1 MNNISQ
7 TSQQNF
13 LSQKML
19 QTLKE
24 MRSRLEAV
32 NNAKTEPIA
41 IVGMA
46 CRFPGG
52 ANDPSTY
59 WNLLHD
65 GIDAIRP
72 VPPERWDVSANY
84 DPDPEVPGK
93 SYTKEGGFI
102 DQVDQFDPLFFGISP
117 KEAVSLDPQHR
128 LLLEVTW
135 EALENSGQTWSNLKN
150 SQTSVFMGISTDDYS
165 ALSINQNQ
173 NGAGTYSV
181 LGNNRSIGVGRISN
195 LLGLQGSNI
204 QVDTACSSSLV
215 AIHLA
220 CQSLR
225 SGESNLALVGGV
237 NLILSPISTIGR
249 CQLKALSPDGR
260 CKTFDASA
268 NGYGQG
274 EGCGIVVLKR
284 LSDAISDGDSILAL
298 IRGSA
303 VNHDGP
309 SSGMTV
315 PNRMAQKQVIQQAL
329 TNAKLEPHQIS
340 YLEAHGTG
348 TSLGDPIEIEALAEV
363 YGKNRPADQ
372 PLIVGSVKTN
382 IGHLEAAAG
391 VSSLIKVILALQ
403 HQEIPPH
410 LHLQQP
416 NPHVDWDRLP
426 IKIPT
431 SLIPWSGEG
440 KPRLAGVS
448 SFGMGGTNAHIVLE
462 EAPTEVRSQKSEVR
476 SEEYLERPVHILTL
490 SGKTEKALEDLVSS
504 YQNYLETNPELELA
518 DVCYTA
524 NTGRAQF
531 NHRLGVIASEPTE
544 LIEKLLGWKTE
555 SELVGV
561 FSGQPNSE
569 SPQIAFLFTGQG
581 SQYVNMGRQLYE
593 KAPTFRQALEQ
604 CDQILKPD
612 LETSI
617 LEIIYPKDAQKL
629 SILDQTAYTQP
640 AIFALE
646 YALFKLWDS
655 WGIKPNVVM
664 GHSVGE
670 YVAATVAG
678 VFSLEDGLKLIA
690 MRGKLMQQLPSG
702 GEMVSVMAS
711 ESQVTEA
718 IKEY

>member
-1 MNNISQ
+1 
-7 TSQQNF
+7 
-13 LSQKML
+13 
-19 QTLKE
+19 